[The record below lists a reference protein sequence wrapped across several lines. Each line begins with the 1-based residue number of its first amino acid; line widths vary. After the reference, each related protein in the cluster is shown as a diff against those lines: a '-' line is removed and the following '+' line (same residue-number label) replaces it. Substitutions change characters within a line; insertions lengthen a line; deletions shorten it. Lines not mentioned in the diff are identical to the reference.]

1 MVGARGLI
9 ASFASGALLLGALA
23 LSDSVSAASL
33 TQGGTIAL
41 GNVAGAIDDLAFDF
55 ANQRLFVL
63 ESGAGRIAVVDL
75 NSGAVEQTV
84 EGLAGPTGLAR
95 DPEDD
100 RLYVSTAA
108 GKLAAFE
115 GVPLKEAKGV
125 DIGPDLGPPHYDPGS
140 ERIYLGYEGKK
151 IGIVDT
157 THNKLWNSIRLDGR
171 PGAIALEDDGTRMF
185 VGAEGEGRILV
196 ADRAD
201 NKQSGSWA
209 AVSLSDPAALAID
222 GGASRLLAAFAQP
235 ASLAWF
241 DLADGSMKGS
251 VPTCA
256 KSGRL
261 LADADRGLVY
271 VTCGEGSVVI
281 YKRDN
286 SGYAKL
292 DSLSTG
298 PGAVAALLAPTSG
311 RLYLAVPAGE
321 GHGAEIRIYVP
332 PGS

>member
-1 MVGARGLI
+1 MVGARALI
-9 ASFASGALLLGALA
+9 ASGLLLGALA
-23 LSDSVSAASL
+23 WPAGASAASL
-33 TQGGTIAL
+33 SPSGTIPL

-63 ESGAGRIAVVDL
+63 ESGAGHIAVVDL

-84 EGLAGPTGLAR
+84 EGLAGSTGLAR

-115 GVPLKEAKGV
+115 GVPLKEAKGI
-125 DIGPDLGPPHYDPGS
+125 DIGLDLGPPHYDAGS
-140 ERIYLGYEGKK
+140 ERIYFGYEGKK

-171 PGAIALEDDGTRMF
+171 PGAMALEDDGTRMF
-185 VGAEGEGRILV
+185 VGAAGEGRILV

-201 NKQSGSWA
+201 NKESGSWDA
-209 AVSLSDPAALAID
+209 PSLSNPAALAID
-222 GGASRLLAAFAQP
+222 GNASRLLAAFTQP
-235 ASLAWF
+235 ATLAWF

-251 VPTCA
+251 APSCA
-256 KSGRL
+256 KPGRL
-261 LADADRGLVY
+261 LADADRGLIY
-271 VTCGEGSVVI
+271 VTCGEGSVEI

-286 SGYAKL
+286 GGYAKL
-292 DSLSTG
+292 ESLATG
-298 PGAVAALLAPTSG
+298 PGAVTALLAPTSG

-321 GHGAEIRIYVP
+321 GHGAEIRIYAP